1 MALDQLPLEV
11 LDLLVSALAPAA
23 PLAGDSAE
31 PQPRHAP
38 PIAVGRLAVT
48 SRRLRHCCI
57 DRAPELWRRCERGAF
72 GAWLGE
78 EQPSPRAAHASYSAR
93 MSCRVRVRRALRALR
108 RPSAGLLPRPTH
120 PGLGDDAIRNLL
132 CVRPAPVTPSP
143 LLSAGLTPPL
153 LRVGAAGAVPA
164 GAFAERARGAVPLR
178 GWPARGLRQR

>member
-57 DRAPELWRRCERGAF
+57 DRAPELWRRCERRAF

-78 EQPSPRAAHASYSAR
+78 EQPSPARRTHPTPRGLAAA
-93 MSCRVRVRRALRALR
+93 CG
-108 RPSAGLLPRPTH
+108 SAGH
-120 PGLGDDAIRNLL
+120 
-132 CVRPAPVTPSP
+132 
-143 LLSAGLTPPL
+143 
-153 LRVGAAGAVPA
+153 
-164 GAFAERARGAVPLR
+164 
-178 GWPARGLRQR
+178 